1 MGSVEY
7 FEERRYLPGKIVS
20 PRLEKL
26 EKEFLASGGEWK
38 EVIAG
43 KLFSIKGN
51 PQLNKDSFVFTED
64 EKYPYFTRTVLNN
77 GISGYVEYLDEEH
90 KIKGNSIAVG
100 MLGMQFFYMEKDFYA
115 GQFTKT
121 IFPKFDYFNKKV
133 ALYFLSLLNKNQKI
147 FQSVLVRD
155 FEKVFNEV
163 KLKLPFLDGEINFS
177 YMEKFIEELE
187 ALRLEELEAYLVA
200 TGLKDY
206 HLTQYDE
213 EILDKFNKLSETSLD
228 RQTDRLNRFILGD
241 LFTAETGDVD
251 LQQSDIN
258 GRGIYFINSG
268 LQNNGIKGK
277 TDKFAK
283 TFSANTIT
291 VDFWGNA
298 FYRNFDYKLATH
310 NHVFSLSGMA
320 IKNEQVGLY
329 LVSAMRYLSKIYSY
343 NDMGTWNKMKKR
355 EIEVP
360 VVNGEIDYKFM
371 EDFIYTIEKMVI
383 KDVVL
388 WADKKIE
395 ATNRAVG
402 RN

>member
-187 ALRLEELEAYLVA
+187 AYLVA

-228 RQTDRLNRFILGD
+228 RQTDRQ
-241 LFTAETGDVD
+241 T
-251 LQQSDIN
+251 
-258 GRGIYFINSG
+258 
-268 LQNNGIKGK
+268 K
-277 TDKFAK
+277 
-283 TFSANTIT
+283 
-291 VDFWGNA
+291 
-298 FYRNFDYKLATH
+298 
-310 NHVFSLSGMA
+310 
-320 IKNEQVGLY
+320 
-329 LVSAMRYLSKIYSY
+329 
-343 NDMGTWNKMKKR
+343 
-355 EIEVP
+355 
-360 VVNGEIDYKFM
+360 
-371 EDFIYTIEKMVI
+371 
-383 KDVVL
+383 
-388 WADKKIE
+388 
-395 ATNRAVG
+395 
-402 RN
+402 

>member
-1 MGSVEY
+1 M
-7 FEERRYLPGKIVS
+7 PGKIVS

-206 HLTQYDE
+206 HLTKYDE
-213 EILDKFNKLSETSLD
+213 EVLDKFNKLSETSLD
-228 RQTDRLNRFILGD
+228 RQTDRQTDRVSRFILGD
-241 LFTAETGDVD
+241 LFTAETGDID

-283 TFSANTIT
+283 TFPVNTIT

-310 NHVFSLSGMA
+310 NHVFSLNGMV

-355 EIEVP
+355 EIEIP
-360 VVNGEIDYKFM
+360 IVNGEIDYKFM

-395 ATNRAVG
+395 ATNRAIG

>member
-1 MGSVEY
+1 M
-7 FEERRYLPGKIVS
+7 PGKIVS

-187 ALRLEELEAYLVA
+187 AYLVA

-206 HLTQYDE
+206 HLTKYDE
-213 EILDKFNKLSETSLD
+213 EVLDKFNKLSETSLD
-228 RQTDRLNRFILGD
+228 RQTDRQTDR
-241 LFTAETGDVD
+241 
-251 LQQSDIN
+251 QS
-258 GRGIYFINSG
+258 
-268 LQNNGIKGK
+268 K
-277 TDKFAK
+277 
-283 TFSANTIT
+283 
-291 VDFWGNA
+291 
-298 FYRNFDYKLATH
+298 
-310 NHVFSLSGMA
+310 
-320 IKNEQVGLY
+320 
-329 LVSAMRYLSKIYSY
+329 
-343 NDMGTWNKMKKR
+343 
-355 EIEVP
+355 
-360 VVNGEIDYKFM
+360 
-371 EDFIYTIEKMVI
+371 
-383 KDVVL
+383 
-388 WADKKIE
+388 
-395 ATNRAVG
+395 
-402 RN
+402 

>member
-206 HLTQYDE
+206 HLTKYDE
-213 EILDKFNKLSETSLD
+213 EVLDKFNKLSETSLD
-228 RQTDRLNRFILGD
+228 RQTDR
-241 LFTAETGDVD
+241 
-251 LQQSDIN
+251 QS
-258 GRGIYFINSG
+258 
-268 LQNNGIKGK
+268 K
-277 TDKFAK
+277 
-283 TFSANTIT
+283 
-291 VDFWGNA
+291 
-298 FYRNFDYKLATH
+298 
-310 NHVFSLSGMA
+310 
-320 IKNEQVGLY
+320 
-329 LVSAMRYLSKIYSY
+329 
-343 NDMGTWNKMKKR
+343 
-355 EIEVP
+355 
-360 VVNGEIDYKFM
+360 
-371 EDFIYTIEKMVI
+371 
-383 KDVVL
+383 
-388 WADKKIE
+388 
-395 ATNRAVG
+395 
-402 RN
+402 

>member
-187 ALRLEELEAYLVA
+187 AYLVA

-213 EILDKFNKLSETSLD
+213 EILDKFNKLSETSLDRQTD